1 MKKIGFIGA
10 GNMATAIIKG
20 IIARNGNAD
29 NINVFDVSE
38 EKQNLMK
45 ELGAAVCGSCADVTA
60 KSDIIVLAVKPQH
73 YAEAIASLKDA
84 ATAEKTFVSIAAGI
98 SISYVQNALG
108 KACPVVRVMPNTPL
122 LLGKGASALCPSDNI
137 SEEDKQIVEELFAGS
152 GVCEYITEEHMNE
165 IISVNGS
172 SPAYIYLFAK
182 AMADYAESCGIDY
195 DKAMNLICATLEG
208 SAAML
213 RESGDSADVLIE
225 KVSSKGGTTI
235 AALEQ
240 LRSRGFTE
248 ALTEA
253 MKACTNRAEELL
265 GTDGVLEALNRDPD
279 GAPEELIEHV
289 ESAIS
294 TFVGDAPQF
303 DDLTMLVIKR
313 TK

>member
-10 GNMATAIIKG
+10 GNMAT
-20 IIARNGNAD
+20 
-29 NINVFDVSE
+29 VFDVSE

-235 AALEQ
+235 AALNK
-240 LRSRGFTE
+240 LREHGFTE
-248 ALTEA
+248 AIRDA
-253 MKACTNRAEELL
+253 MQACTDRAEEL
-265 GTDGVLEALNRDPD
+265 G
-279 GAPEELIEHV
+279 
-289 ESAIS
+289 
-294 TFVGDAPQF
+294 
-303 DDLTMLVIKR
+303 K
-313 TK
+313 